1 MEWSDSG
8 GAGRGGEPGTGG
20 WAPGGPRVTTVLP
33 RPSECARGGGVRA
46 EAGAR
51 REGGR
56 GGNTRV
62 RGGASESE
70 EEERRGSKVRPRVI
84 LELVGGARTSGLCFD
99 RRGSGCARVYGAS
112 EA

>member
-1 MEWSDSG
+1 M
-8 GAGRGGEPGTGG
+8 RG
-20 WAPGGPRVTTVLP
+20 
-33 RPSECARGGGVRA
+33 
-46 EAGAR
+46 

-112 EA
+112 ED